1 MARCKI
7 KALVF
12 KDMDSYI
19 KNFCKL
25 VLLAPPGSFMDS
37 EWVNR
42 FCEKLPSRYHDLIH
56 DIQQKNII
64 DNFEEVVQE
73 ACNFKNGNMAV
84 QSQFADCTTKDSS
97 GRQSTC
103 FDAWKKRTKHA
114 SMHTL
119 HMVSMVDHL
128 PKINIHLPDGLRVFM
143 LVDTGA
149 SHNYVAGDFLEFLR
163 KNGTHITEC
172 KCGLEVIQTASG
184 EITTASKLVTLP
196 LIIAGQW
203 TRAKFV
209 WHDDEPAPRLKLL
222 INGHVVQVSC
232 DMSTKDSAMKPPR
245 RRSPAED
252 RAIHDF
258 INESLENGTI
268 RHSSSAW
275 SSPVH
280 IVPKPDGKKRVMIDY
295 HALNRVT
302 CRDTYPIPRADDSL
316 NLLAGSRYF
325 TSLDF
330 LNGFWQIPMK
340 ESHKGMTAFSCRY
353 GHFEWN
359 VMPMGLTNVP
369 AMFQR
374 AMNDVLA
381 DFINQCC
388 IVYLDD
394 ITVFSP
400 DLETH
405 KKDVDKVCATLEAAG
420 FVLSLHKCHFA
431 KEEIKMLGHIINSGK
446 TIMPKPAKVEA
457 ITTWPF
463 PADITSI
470 RGFLNVC
477 GYYRRFIEGFAGIAD
492 PLYEL
497 TEGSPWKGAAIDMTE
512 PRKCVFNELKAAVQN
527 MVLGLP
533 QLDRHY
539 YIESDASDTAI
550 GAVLSQVRHDWQG
563 QQFNDWELPPKSAL
577 QPVAFFSKHLS
588 KTERNYSAREREL
601 LGGIAS
607 MTHFCCYIDGAP
619 GSFTWVTDHK
629 GIVYFC
635 TQCELTPREYCYL
648 DHIEQPTA
656 LERLTTDASDGELAI
671 KPGMAEAVAESIA
684 CKGHST
690 WLSIE
695 QKVLSIAE
703 TAVRNSVS
711 TEEALPSVDTA
722 RLDDGNVAKALQKVE
737 HWVLQLFVE
746 DSHLF
751 CLNKLGSRNENT
763 ADALHMMENL
773 IYRIIYI
780 SPYHPQT
787 NGKVERFNGILLNA
801 LNHHPR
807 FQFQATDNASD
818 VPNASR
824 NHELEARARQI
835 MERRA
840 LLRERSHLDRPEI
853 AVGDIVLARN
863 CLERAGKYDPPWSGP
878 YLVSSISVEG
888 VAELVSCQGQTLK
901 STINVSDLKL
911 AHGPSADWSHWFP
924 RPPPQQSSFIDND
937 NASSKQLDLPAESP
951 AHSWSND
958 DDSGSKGK
966 GKQGFTRS
974 KSYRQFKS
982 SDSGLIPVQEDDWDT
997 SLAAAM
1003 QVSHLQKELFDREG
1017 DGNNGDP
1024 GPSTHAT
1031 AEPLDPT
1038 CYGCGEPGHAL
1049 RDCPAL
1055 STSASHTA
1063 AWKAL
1068 VLEPSSTACSAS
1080 RHKPADQK
1088 RGDRRGDG
1096 TYVGPK
1102 QLGKACSEV
1111 MKELRWQATKVHHQ
1125 SQWQSAA
1132 YKAYNKMWKRSH
1144 ATCTYQRQYQEEL
1157 KRLNFLTGGAI
1168 WQDCNQWFKACFT
1181 PEAY

>member
-73 ACNFKNGNMAV
+73 ACNFENGNMAV

-184 EITTASKLVTLP
+184 EITTASKLVTLL
-196 LIIAGQW
+196 LIIARQW

-258 INESLENGTI
+258 INE
-268 RHSSSAW
+268 R
-275 SSPVH
+275 
-280 IVPKPDGKKRVMIDY
+280 
-295 HALNRVT
+295 
-302 CRDTYPIPRADDSL
+302 
-316 NLLAGSRYF
+316 
-325 TSLDF
+325 
-330 LNGFWQIPMK
+330 
-340 ESHKGMTAFSCRY
+340 
-353 GHFEWN
+353 
-359 VMPMGLTNVP
+359 
-369 AMFQR
+369 
-374 AMNDVLA
+374 
-381 DFINQCC
+381 
-388 IVYLDD
+388 
-394 ITVFSP
+394 
-400 DLETH
+400 
-405 KKDVDKVCATLEAAG
+405 
-420 FVLSLHKCHFA
+420 
-431 KEEIKMLGHIINSGK
+431 
-446 TIMPKPAKVEA
+446 
-457 ITTWPF
+457 
-463 PADITSI
+463 
-470 RGFLNVC
+470 
-477 GYYRRFIEGFAGIAD
+477 
-492 PLYEL
+492 
-497 TEGSPWKGAAIDMTE
+497 
-512 PRKCVFNELKAAVQN
+512 
-527 MVLGLP
+527 
-533 QLDRHY
+533 
-539 YIESDASDTAI
+539 
-550 GAVLSQVRHDWQG
+550 
-563 QQFNDWELPPKSAL
+563 
-577 QPVAFFSKHLS
+577 
-588 KTERNYSAREREL
+588 
-601 LGGIAS
+601 
-607 MTHFCCYIDGAP
+607 
-619 GSFTWVTDHK
+619 
-629 GIVYFC
+629 IVYFC

-656 LERLTTDASDGELAI
+656 LERLTTDASDGKLAI

-818 VPNASR
+818 APNASR
-824 NHELEARARQI
+824 NHELEARSAR
-835 MERRA
+835 
-840 LLRERSHLDRPEI
+840 
-853 AVGDIVLARN
+853 AR
-863 CLERAGKYDPPWSGP
+863 
-878 YLVSSISVEG
+878 
-888 VAELVSCQGQTLK
+888 
-901 STINVSDLKL
+901 
-911 AHGPSADWSHWFP
+911 H
-924 RPPPQQSSFIDND
+924 
-937 NASSKQLDLPAESP
+937 
-951 AHSWSND
+951 
-958 DDSGSKGK
+958 
-966 GKQGFTRS
+966 
-974 KSYRQFKS
+974 
-982 SDSGLIPVQEDDWDT
+982 
-997 SLAAAM
+997 
-1003 QVSHLQKELFDREG
+1003 FD
-1017 DGNNGDP
+1017 
-1024 GPSTHAT
+1024 
-1031 AEPLDPT
+1031 
-1038 CYGCGEPGHAL
+1038 
-1049 RDCPAL
+1049 
-1055 STSASHTA
+1055 
-1063 AWKAL
+1063 K
-1068 VLEPSSTACSAS
+1068 
-1080 RHKPADQK
+1080 
-1088 RGDRRGDG
+1088 
-1096 TYVGPK
+1096 
-1102 QLGKACSEV
+1102 
-1111 MKELRWQATKVHHQ
+1111 
-1125 SQWQSAA
+1125 
-1132 YKAYNKMWKRSH
+1132 
-1144 ATCTYQRQYQEEL
+1144 
-1157 KRLNFLTGGAI
+1157 F
-1168 WQDCNQWFKACFT
+1168 
-1181 PEAY
+1181 